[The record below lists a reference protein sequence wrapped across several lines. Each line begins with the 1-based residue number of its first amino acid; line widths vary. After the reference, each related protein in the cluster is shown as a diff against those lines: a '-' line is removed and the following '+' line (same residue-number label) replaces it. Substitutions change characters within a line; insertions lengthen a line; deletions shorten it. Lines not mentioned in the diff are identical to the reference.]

1 MSAKRI
7 IIGVVAIVVIGVAA
21 GAFYL
26 YQQLQG
32 DPIPLG
38 APSGE
43 LAFMSNEAGDWD
55 VMMIDSEGVIT
66 NLTGDDSGGLDYV
79 PTWSFQGDQLNFLT
93 NRTGE
98 IGAGRI
104 NADGTGLRTLSI
116 ASAVIATLGEQ
127 RFEWDPV
134 WSPTG
139 EQLMWISLRT
149 LNVEIMLGDGDAQNG
164 ENISNDGG
172 TDAFQMWSPDGTQIL
187 FTSER
192 DGNEEIYVMDADG
205 SNIVRLTDSA
215 DDDTHPTWSEDGQS
229 ILFITERNVKL
240 EDGDMEFYLMNVD
253 GSDQRPLGDETFIGG
268 YVFSADGQQ
277 IAYISNEEGDWNIY
291 VKDADGENVK
301 RLTESDADEI
311 FPVWRPTPLDAIGG

>member
-1 MSAKRI
+1 
-7 IIGVVAIVVIGVAA
+7 
-21 GAFYL
+21 
-26 YQQLQG
+26 
-32 DPIPLG
+32 
-38 APSGE
+38 
-43 LAFMSNEAGDWD
+43 
-55 VMMIDSEGVIT
+55 
-66 NLTGDDSGGLDYV
+66 
-79 PTWSFQGDQLNFLT
+79 
-93 NRTGE
+93 
-98 IGAGRI
+98 
-104 NADGTGLRTLSI
+104 
-116 ASAVIATLGEQ
+116 
-127 RFEWDPV
+127 
-134 WSPTG
+134 
-139 EQLMWISLRT
+139 
-149 LNVEIMLGDGDAQNG
+149 
-164 ENISNDGG
+164 
-172 TDAFQMWSPDGTQIL
+172 MWSPDGTQIL

-205 SNIVRLTDSA
+205 SNIVRLTDSG